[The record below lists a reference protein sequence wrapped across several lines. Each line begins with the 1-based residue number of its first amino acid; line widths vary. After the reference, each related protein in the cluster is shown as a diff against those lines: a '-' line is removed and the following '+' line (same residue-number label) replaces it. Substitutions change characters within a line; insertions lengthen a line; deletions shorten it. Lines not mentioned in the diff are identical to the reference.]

1 MTLLGSRYRKKVT
14 SISPKGSTSATTTS
28 SKHVPSHQPPS
39 PTGIYPHQS
48 AFLSRLPPNAS
59 SPAIYQQQQQQ
70 QQQHYSTNMSN
81 HTSPSLGDYSQ
92 YPSTGSS
99 SSSMITPFDSP
110 TPTPSTSWTSE
121 MSAFVDKLRDDAASI
136 VGSAKYQQQKLQQ
149 QQQQQQVPPLD
160 RRSVSQ
166 GMKLVAIAADEYEE
180 GNDDVALDI
189 YLSGID
195 KILMALPSKSLKLT
209 LLGFI
214 LFICLLMDSF
224 DRQNGPKN

>member
-1 MTLLGSRYRKKVT
+1 
-14 SISPKGSTSATTTS
+14 
-28 SKHVPSHQPPS
+28 
-39 PTGIYPHQS
+39 
-48 AFLSRLPPNAS
+48 
-59 SPAIYQQQQQQ
+59 
-70 QQQHYSTNMSN
+70 
-81 HTSPSLGDYSQ
+81 
-92 YPSTGSS
+92 
-99 SSSMITPFDSP
+99 MITPFDSP

-195 KILMALPSKSLKLT
+195 KILMALPSKSIDAYPPRLHFVCLFT
-209 LLGFI
+209 DGFI
-214 LFICLLMDSF
+214 LIDKTDPRTKLALREKLL
-224 DRQNGPKN
+224 R